1 MQVSQE
7 AGNVIWY
14 SHLIKNIPQFVVTHT
29 VKGFSVFSESEVDF
43 FFFNSLA
50 FTMIQCMLAV

>member
-7 AGNVIWY
+7 AGNVILY

-29 VKGFSVFSESEVDF
+29 VKGFSILSEAEVDF
-43 FFFNSLA
+43 FL
-50 FTMIQCMLAV
+50 IPLPLL